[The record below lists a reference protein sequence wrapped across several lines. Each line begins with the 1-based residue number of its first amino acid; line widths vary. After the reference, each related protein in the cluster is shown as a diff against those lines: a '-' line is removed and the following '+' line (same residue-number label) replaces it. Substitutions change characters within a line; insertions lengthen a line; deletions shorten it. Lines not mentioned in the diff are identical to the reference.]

1 MIKTSLRTVTS
12 AATLNGN
19 ATMKREEPDLNAN
32 VLRQAT
38 EPSRGAMMQTLLF
51 ALALASLAYAVVTAP
66 TVGIDL
72 KFFQTGAR
80 EWADGIF
87 QIGAGVV
94 GVYTPFLLPTLFPIA
109 FVPFD
114 TLVVLWLALNVASA
128 VLSLQFVNKLWGERW
143 PIKAR
148 LALAAFFIAF
158 APFRVTLRN
167 GQISL
172 MVMALL
178 LGALLARKRNQNFL
192 AGALLGLS
200 LCKYTL
206 TLPFFLYFG
215 CKREWK
221 LISTAILVP
230 LALTE
235 VFAWRLGLSL
245 FQVISR
251 YVPLASQ
258 ILFSGLPGRTGT
270 TEIKLLFL
278 DLSGGNEWFAAI
290 LTLLL
295 STTALVCMAIMFS
308 RKPRWETPHIVAL
321 ALFSLWSVYHRT
333 YDSVFCLL
341 PAAMLT
347 DFLINKRFVAFSR
360 FWLGALGLLVVSIP
374 GLLVDRLKLD
384 PTSFAGNPFFLLGL
398 HIERILVFGMFWSV
412 LFLMWKTRDT
422 GDALGSIVEH
432 KGEKVAAVT
441 VTVLS
446 PHLQAPA

>member
-1 MIKTSLRTVTS
+1 MSINAWRQTALPARGGIIRTGLCV
-12 AATLNGN
+12 
-19 ATMKREEPDLNAN
+19 
-32 VLRQAT
+32 
-38 EPSRGAMMQTLLF
+38 
-51 ALALASLAYAVVTAP
+51 LASASLIYAVATAP
-66 TVGIDL
+66 GVGIDL
-72 KFFQTGAR
+72 RFFQTGAR

-87 QIGAGVV
+87 EIGAGVV
-94 GVYTPFLLPTLFPIA
+94 GVYTPFLLPMLFPIA

-114 TLVVLWLALNVASA
+114 ILAVLWLALNIGSA
-128 VLSLQFVNKLWGERW
+128 VLSLHFVDKLWGERW
-143 PIKAR
+143 PRKAR
-148 LALAAFFIAF
+148 FALAAFFIAS

-172 MVMALL
+172 IVMAML
-178 LGALLARKRNQNFL
+178 LGALLARKKNKNFL

-221 LISTAILVP
+221 LVSAAVLVP
-230 LALTE
+230 MALTE

-245 FQVISR
+245 LQVIGR
-251 YVPLASQ
+251 YFSLASQ

-290 LTLLL
+290 VTLVL
-295 STTALVCMAIMFS
+295 STTALVCMAIVFY
-308 RKPRWETPHIVAL
+308 RKPRWEMAHLAAL

-341 PAAMLT
+341 PAALLV
-347 DFLINKRFVAFSR
+347 DFAIRRRFVAFSR
-360 FWLGALGLLVVSIP
+360 FWLGALGLLIVSIP

-384 PTSFAGNPFFLLGL
+384 PASFPGNPFFLLGL
-398 HIERILVFGMFWSV
+398 HIERILVFGMFWSI
-412 LFLMWKTRDT
+412 LFLIWKTRDT
-422 GDALGSIVEH
+422 GNLALSDVNYET
-432 KGEKVAAVT
+432 EKVAPITVAV
-441 VTVLS
+441 
-446 PHLQAPA
+446 